1 MKLRLLNRS
10 IPHLLFST
18 FSATVLLASLAQAGM
33 AQTAST
39 ADDLQ
44 WLNNGSENMDAGSA
58 DGLNMYDMMHRMQQG
73 TIRSQSEFLHD
84 QQQTMGTAAE
94 EFRNKQ
100 RQALEQQT
108 GTPAPAAPMTV
119 QSVPSST
126 NQSLNQTYT
135 P

>member
-1 MKLRLLNRS
+1 MKLPLLNRS

-18 FSATVLLASLAQAGM
+18 FSATVLLASLAQVGM

-44 WLNNGSENMDAGSA
+44 WLNNGSQNTDANSM

-73 TIRSQSEFLHD
+73 SIRSQSEFLRD
-84 QQQTMGTAAE
+84 QQQTLGTAAQ

-100 RQALEQQT
+100 RQAIEQQT
-108 GTPAPAAPMTV
+108 GTSTPTTV
-119 QSVPSST
+119 ESLPPST
-126 NQSLNQTYT
+126 NQSLNQTPT